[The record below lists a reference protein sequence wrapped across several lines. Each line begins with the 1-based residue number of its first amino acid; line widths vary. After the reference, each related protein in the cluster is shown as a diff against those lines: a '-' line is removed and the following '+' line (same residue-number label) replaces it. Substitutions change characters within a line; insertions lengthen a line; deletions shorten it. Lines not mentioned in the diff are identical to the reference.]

1 MDRIGQGRGVF
12 RDVQALCREGVL
24 GQWPDDRLVERFAR
38 ERSERAFEALVDRH
52 GPMVLRVC
60 RAVAGDAH
68 AAEDAFQA
76 VFLTLARKAGSIRA
90 GGDLG
95 PWLRTVAVRVATNA
109 RHAESRRKRREGRAV
124 RDDRVEDRY
133 HDPDLSTALLA
144 EIERLPARLRE
155 AVLTCDVEGLS
166 YGDAALRLGWPVG
179 TVKSRHSRG
188 RARLRD
194 RLVRRGI
201 APAAAFLAAAS
212 ADRLSAAVP
221 AALRSCAV
229 RGALALASDGPGV
242 GASPALAYLLLLEG
256 TKTAMTQTMLMKSGL
271 MLCGAA
277 LGIGATLAAVSAQ
290 GPHRAP
296 ESTRPPGAAASE
308 LGAPLAPP
316 GPKPEPAA
324 FDLGVPDAPPRA
336 ESEAEAV
343 APRAARQRQ
352 VVGQIRDEASKAE
365 EAAPLRATTTSGLA
379 SPSEEPAEFTPEPP
393 SNDDVWEA
401 LVKKTF
407 VDARVH
413 IDKVGEDAE
422 TPRVYPLAGRCQQV
436 TVHYKGT
443 VDYLADPKTHQRGR
457 EVVYFDKSHMR
468 RVPAKTGTTSATLT
482 REPLAATA
490 DSVPAKEMGQLNLR
504 GIVGVGQL
512 AEPAPAR
519 EQEQRL
525 RAVEEKLDRLI
536 KVLEADKVDPS
547 PAGSKSKPRYFDPNS
562 AAKY

>member
-12 RDVQALCREGVL
+12 RDVQALCREGAL

-76 VFLTLARKAGSIRA
+76 VFLTLARKAGSLRA

-109 RHAESRRKRREGRAV
+109 RHAESRRRRREGRAV
-124 RDDRVEDRY
+124 RDDRVEDRD
-133 HDPDLSTALLA
+133 HDPDLSAALLA

-155 AVLTCDVEGLS
+155 AVLACDVEGLS

-201 APAAAFLAAAS
+201 APAAALLAAAS

-271 MLCGAA
+271 MLCGAV

-290 GPHRAP
+290 GPPHPP
-296 ESTRPPGAAASE
+296 ESTRPPGAASE
-308 LGAPLAPP
+308 LGALLAPP
-316 GPKPEPAA
+316 GPKPE
-324 FDLGVPDAPPRA
+324 
-336 ESEAEAV
+336 SEAEGV

-352 VVGQIRDEASKAE
+352 VVGQIRDEASKVE

-379 SPSEEPAEFTPEPP
+379 SPFEEPAEFTPEPP

-422 TPRVYPLAGRCQQV
+422 APRVYPLAGRCQQV

-468 RVPAKTGTTSATLT
+468 RVPAETGTPSATLT

-490 DSVPAKEMGQLNLR
+490 DSVPAKEQGPRHLR
-504 GIVGVGQL
+504 GIVGIGQF

-547 PAGSKSKPRYFDPNS
+547 PAGPKLRY
-562 AAKY
+562 